1 MERNEMIDILNG
13 MCERCLMNGM
23 LPTLDEA
30 KTLCDVFDRFRNN
43 SYTNDEEYS
52 SDIVY
57 LYNLAGKLHD
67 SGNTSLEE
75 SYSIYSA
82 ILAADK
88 IDFVETDEPLLT
100 MTLVPPVEIKNDV
113 KVKPVK
119 VKRSNKSKE
128 DEGVVDITE
137 ITPIS

>member
-57 LYNLAGKLHD
+57 FYDLARKLHE

-75 SYSIYSA
+75 SYSIYNA
-82 ILAADK
+82 ILSADNM
-88 IDFVETDEPLLT
+88 DFIETDKSLLHDII
-100 MTLVPPVEIKNDV
+100 EE
-113 KVKPVK
+113 KPVK
-119 VKRSNKSKE
+119 NKRSNKIKK
-128 DEGVVDITE
+128 DNNVVDVVDI
-137 ITPIS
+137 IGY

>member
-1 MERNEMIDILNG
+1 MERNEIIDVLNG
-13 MCERCLMNGM
+13 MCERCLMKGIIS
-23 LPTLDEA
+23 TLDEA
-30 KTLCDVFDRFRNN
+30 KTLCEVFDRFRNN

-57 LYNLAGKLHD
+57 LYNLAGNLHG

-88 IDFVETDEPLLT
+88 IDFVETDEPLLA
-100 MTLVPPVEIKNDV
+100 MTLDEHPVESENIV
-113 KVKPVK
+113 EVKPVK
-119 VKRSNKSKE
+119 IKRNKKKE
-128 DEGVVDITE
+128 DEGVVDISE
-137 ITPIS
+137 ITV

>member
-43 SYTNDEEYS
+43 RYTNDEEYS
-52 SDIVY
+52 SDIAY
-57 LYNLAGKLHD
+57 LYNLAGRLHE

-82 ILAADK
+82 ILTADN
-88 IDFVETDEPLLT
+88 IDFVETDEPLLA
-100 MTLVPPVEIKNDV
+100 MTLDEHPVETENIVELKPIKN
-113 KVKPVK
+113 
-119 VKRSNKSKE
+119 KRSKKSKKE
-128 DEGVVDITE
+128 DGVVDISD
-137 ITPIS
+137 ITF

>member
-30 KTLCDVFDRFRNN
+30 KTLCDVFDRFRNIN
-43 SYTNDEEYS
+43 YSNDEEYS
-52 SDIVY
+52 SDILY
-57 LYNLAGKLHD
+57 LYGLARKLHE

-88 IDFVETDEPLLT
+88 IDFVETDEPLLA
-100 MTLVPPVEIKNDV
+100 MALDEHPVESENIV
-113 KVKPVK
+113 EVKPVK
-119 VKRSNKSKE
+119 DKRSKKKG

-137 ITPIS
+137 ITPI

>member
-13 MCERCLMNGM
+13 MCERCLMNGI

-57 LYNLAGKLHD
+57 LYNLAGKLHE

-88 IDFVETDEPLLT
+88 IDFVETDEPLLA
-100 MTLVPPVEIKNDV
+100 MTLDEHSVESETIV
-113 KVKPVK
+113 EVKPVK
-119 VKRSNKSKE
+119 IKRSKKKE
-128 DEGVVDITE
+128 DEGVVDISEMTV
-137 ITPIS
+137 

>member
-1 MERNEMIDILNG
+1 MEREEVIDVLNG

-23 LPTLDEA
+23 LSTLDEA

-43 SYTNDEEYS
+43 RYTNDEEYS

-57 LYNLAGKLHD
+57 LYNLAGKLHE

-82 ILAADK
+82 ILAADN
-88 IDFVETDEPLLT
+88 IDFVETDEPLSE
-100 MTLVPPVEIKNDV
+100 MTLDEHPVESETIV
-113 KVKPVK
+113 EVKPVK
-119 VKRSNKSKE
+119 IKRSKKKE
-128 DEGVVDITE
+128 DEGVVDISEMTV
-137 ITPIS
+137 

>member
-30 KTLCDVFDRFRNN
+30 KTLCDVFVRFRNN
-43 SYTNDEEYS
+43 SYINDEEYS
-52 SDIVY
+52 RDIVY
-57 LYNLAGKLHD
+57 LYNLARKLHE

-88 IDFVETDEPLLT
+88 IDFVETDEPN
-100 MTLVPPVEIKNDV
+100 VDSENIVETN
-113 KVKPVK
+113 PVK
-119 VKRSNKSKE
+119 NKRSKKKD
-128 DEGVVDITE
+128 DEGVVDISV
-137 ITPIS
+137 ITV

>member
-1 MERNEMIDILNG
+1 MERNEIIDVLNG
-13 MCERCLMNGM
+13 MCERCLMRGIIS
-23 LPTLDEA
+23 TLDEA
-30 KTLCDVFDRFRNN
+30 KTLCEVFDRFRNN

-57 LYNLAGKLHD
+57 LYNLAGKLHE

-88 IDFVETDEPLLT
+88 IDFVETDEPLLA
-100 MTLVPPVEIKNDV
+100 MTLDEHSVESETIV
-113 KVKPVK
+113 EVKPVK
-119 VKRSNKSKE
+119 IKRSKKKE
-128 DEGVVDITE
+128 DEGVVDISE
-137 ITPIS
+137 IAV

>member
-1 MERNEMIDILNG
+1 MERNEIIDVLNG
-13 MCERCLMNGM
+13 MCERCLMRGIIS
-23 LPTLDEA
+23 TLDEA
-30 KTLCDVFDRFRNN
+30 KTLCEVFDRFRIN

-57 LYNLAGKLHD
+57 LYNLAGKLHE

-88 IDFVETDEPLLT
+88 IDFVETDEPLLP
-100 MTLVPPVEIKNDV
+100 MSLDEHPVESEDIV
-113 KVKPVK
+113 EVKPVK
-119 VKRSNKSKE
+119 IKRSKKKE
-128 DEGVVDITE
+128 DEGVVDISEMTV
-137 ITPIS
+137 